1 MERKEKEM
9 ANITVTPE
17 QLTQISGQLNTGAAN
32 IDGLLQQLGA
42 AVQPLQGDWA
52 GTAQQRFEALWL
64 EWQNGAKQVHE
75 ALTGISQLT
84 AQAAQNYE
92 STEASNASSFN
103 S

>member
-1 MERKEKEM
+1 M
-9 ANITVTPE
+9 
-17 QLTQISGQLNTGAAN
+17 
-32 IDGLLQQLGA
+32 
-42 AVQPLQGDWA
+42 
-52 GTAQQRFEALWL
+52 